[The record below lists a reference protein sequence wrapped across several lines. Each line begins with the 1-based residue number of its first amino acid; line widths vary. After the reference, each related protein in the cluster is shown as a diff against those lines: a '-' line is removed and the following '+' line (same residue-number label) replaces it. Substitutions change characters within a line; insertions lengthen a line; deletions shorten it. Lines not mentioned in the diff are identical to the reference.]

1 MVWPCRYL
9 YRWNLLGEVVIM
21 DNTITWDEWEVIYKP
36 MQNPHSRD
44 SFFWGKMFETYEPD
58 IDEVHRVNPNRVWTL
73 VDHNPNS
80 VYLDLIP
87 GYHLVDRLGYFISDV
102 PWEDKDLVVTNDP
115 S

>member
-1 MVWPCRYL
+1 M
-9 YRWNLLGEVVIM
+9 E
-21 DNTITWDEWEVIYKP
+21 DKTITWNEWEVIYKP
-36 MQNPHSRD
+36 IHNLDSRD
-44 SFFWGKMFETYEPD
+44 PGFWGKMFETFEPD
-58 IDEVHRVNPNRVWTL
+58 INEVKKANPNCIWTM

-87 GYHLVDRLGYFISDV
+87 GYHLFNRMGYFVTEV